1 MNTQKITGE
10 YRLSQWIDII
20 QKRQESGQT
29 INDFCQATGINR
41 NAYYYW
47 LRKIRK
53 ETYSE
58 LSKPK
63 TSSTDVVPNGWMQ
76 LTGAMAIPQQ
86 INSTLVI
93 EISGCNITVN
103 ADTDPDL
110 LKKVC
115 LMLRSL

>member
-10 YRLSQWIDII
+10 YRLHQWIDII

-63 TSSTDVVPNGWMQ
+63 ISDVVPNGWMQ
-76 LTGAMAIPQQ
+76 LTGAVAIPQQ
-86 INSTLVI
+86 ISSTLVI

-103 ADTDPDL
+103 ADTNPDL

-115 LMLRSL
+115 LTLRSL